1 MHTRIRPHSFVV
13 LRLPSGLLKVLE
25 IVPNTTVSIGKFG
38 TFPANH
44 LLGRPFNVTYE
55 ILDREDGKDETEL
68 RIVPAA
74 ELHEHII
81 KSEEAPP
88 SEGTPDPTPDGDAAE
103 PAGLEFDIVGENGE
117 VLMRSNR
124 LTVDDPSRQTLSMEE
139 IEELKKAGTGSGKDI
154 IAKIMAAHKALDEK
168 TAFSLA
174 KYTLRKSK
182 KYLKRFTVLPMDA
195 SMLGEVMIER
205 EGHRVMDIREESQG
219 LIGAWANIHYGG
231 ACELQPSDTQEGA
244 FVGGGRWLVVD
255 DTGGLVVASLAEK
268 MGILYPPEEDDF
280 DDSSEEDDAKPEDE
294 EMADAPVEQE
304 AQPVEQQSAAGEEID
319 GTADG
324 TAQKPRPFS
333 GRSNQKVIPAQSA
346 PVNTLTLLHSHAQ
359 PNVALLKYFGYDAAS
374 PTQSTTHP
382 LYTHLKSLSWLQL
395 INPED
400 DVGYAE
406 PESVTPE
413 VLATWKSGKR
423 GTYWRKRRRWER
435 VKRVVDETRAGGF
448 DGLVVASFMAPATI
462 LKHTVPLLR
471 GGAQVVVYSPT
482 IEPVTELMD
491 LYSRER
497 KTAFIGRTINPKPGT
512 KPFDPETATEEE
524 RNEFEDDFPLNPT
537 LLLAPVLQTSRV
549 RGWQVLPGRTHPLMT
564 SRGGPEGFVFSATR
578 VMPAGGRVEAR
589 GKFTKKKRVAV
600 EEKAESAAEDGQKE
614 AKKAKVEAAEQKAT
628 DVADT
633 A

>member
-1 MHTRIRPHSFVV
+1 MHSRIRPHSYVV

-38 TFPANH
+38 SFPANQ

-55 ILDREDGKDETEL
+55 ILDREDGKDQTEL

-74 ELHEHII
+74 ELHEEVI

-88 SEGTPDPTPDGDAAE
+88 TEGTPDPTPDGDAGE
-103 PAGLEFDIVGENGE
+103 PGGVEFDIVGEDGE

-124 LTVDDPSRQTLSMEE
+124 LTVDDPTRQTLSMEE
-139 IEELKKAGTGSGKDI
+139 IEELKKAGTGSGKEI

-168 TAFSLA
+168 TSFSLA

-182 KYLKRFTVLPMDA
+182 KYLKRFIVLPMDA

-231 ACELQPSDTQEGA
+231 ACELHPSDTQEGA

-268 MGILYPPEEDDF
+268 MGVLYPPEEEDF
-280 DDSSEEDDAKPEDE
+280 DDSSEEDGDQPEDE
-294 EMADAPVEQE
+294 EMHDAPATENQQE
-304 AQPVEQQSAAGEEID
+304 AQTGEQQSTTGEGVDES
-319 GTADG
+319 AE
-324 TAQKPRPFS
+324 KPKPLPA
-333 GRSNQKVIPAQSA
+333 RSNPKVIPAQSA
-346 PVNTLTLLHSHAQ
+346 PVNSLTLLHAHAQ

-374 PTQSTTHP
+374 PTQSPTHP
-382 LYTHLKSLSWLQL
+382 LYTHLKTLSWLQL
-395 INPED
+395 INPEE

-406 PESVTPE
+406 PESVSPE

-435 VKRVVDETRAGGF
+435 VRRVVDETRAGGF
-448 DGLVVASFMAPATI
+448 DGLIVASFMEPATI

-471 GGAQVVVYSPT
+471 GGAQLVVYSPT

-497 KTAFIGRTINPKPGT
+497 KTAFINRTINVKPGT
-512 KPFDPETATEEE
+512 KPFDPDTATEEE
-524 RNEFEDDFPLNPT
+524 RKEFEDDFPLNPT
-537 LLLAPVLQTSRV
+537 LLLAPMLQTSRV
-549 RGWQVLPGRTHPLMT
+549 RAWQVLPGRTHPLMT
-564 SRGGPEGFVFSATR
+564 SKGGPEGFIFSATK
-578 VMPAGGRVEAR
+578 VMPAAGRVEAR

-600 EEKAESAAEDGQKE
+600 EDEGQKE
-614 AKKAKVEAAEQKAT
+614 AKKAKVEGEDQQT
-628 DVADT
+628 TEVTDT

>member
-1 MHTRIRPHSFVV
+1 MHTRIRPHSYVV

-25 IVPNTTVSIGKFG
+25 VVPNTTVSIGKFG
-38 TFPANH
+38 SFPANH

-68 RIVPAA
+68 RIVPAS
-74 ELHEHII
+74 ELHEHVIQ
-81 KSEEAPP
+81 SEDAPP
-88 SEGTPDPTPDGDAAE
+88 TEGTPDVTPDGDAAE
-103 PAGLEFDIVGENGE
+103 PASAEFDIVGENGE

-139 IEELKKAGTGSGKDI
+139 IEELKKAGTGSGKEI

-174 KYTLRKSK
+174 KYTLRKTR
-182 KYLKRFTVLPMDA
+182 KYLRRFTVLPMDV

-205 EGHRVMDIREESQG
+205 EGHRVMDLREESQG

-268 MGILYPPEEDDF
+268 MGILHPPEEDEF
-280 DDSSEEDDAKPEDE
+280 DDSSEEDDVQPEDQ
-294 EMADAPVEQE
+294 EMADAPAAENQQE
-304 AQPVEQQSAAGEEID
+304 DQPADEA
-319 GTADG
+319 ADG
-324 TAQKPRPFS
+324 TAQKPRSFPA
-333 GRSNQKVIPAQSA
+333 RLNAKAVPAQSA
-346 PVNTLTLLHSHAQ
+346 SVNTLTLLHAHAQ

-374 PTQSTTHP
+374 ATPATTHP
-382 LYTHLKSLSWLQL
+382 LYSHLKTLSWLQL
-395 INPED
+395 IAPED
-400 DVGYAE
+400 DVAYAE
-406 PESVTPE
+406 PDSATPE
-413 VLATWKSGKR
+413 TLATWKSGKR

-435 VKRVVDETRAGGF
+435 TKRVVDETRAGGF
-448 DGLVVASFMAPATI
+448 DGLIVSSFMAPATI
-462 LKHTVPLLR
+462 LKHTLPLLR

-482 IEPVTELMD
+482 IEPLTELMD

-497 KTAFIGRTINPKPGT
+497 KTAYINRTINPKT
-512 KPFDPETATEEE
+512 NAKPFDPDTATEEE
-524 RNEFEDDFPLNPT
+524 RREFEDDFPLNPT

-549 RGWQVLPGRTHPLMT
+549 RAWQVLPGRTHPMMT
-564 SRGGPEGFVFSATR
+564 SRGGPEGYVFSATR
-578 VMPAGGRVEAR
+578 VMPAGGKVEAR

-600 EEKAESAAEDGQKE
+600 EEKAESTAEEGHE
-614 AKKAKVEAAEQKAT
+614 AKKAKVGGEDQQVAEA
-628 DVADT
+628 ADT

>member
-1 MHTRIRPHSFVV
+1 MHSRIRPHSFVV

-304 AQPVEQQSAAGEEID
+304 AQP
-319 GTADG
+319 
-324 TAQKPRPFS
+324 
-333 GRSNQKVIPAQSA
+333 
-346 PVNTLTLLHSHAQ
+346 
-359 PNVALLKYFGYDAAS
+359 
-374 PTQSTTHP
+374 STTHP

-512 KPFDPETATEEE
+512 KPFGPETATEEE
-524 RNEFEDDFPLNPT
+524 RREFEDDFPLNPT

-600 EEKAESAAEDGQKE
+600 EEKAESAAEEGQKE

-628 DVADT
+628 DAAET